1 MVRHILSQAAYL
13 QYAGDDP
20 VQCVT
25 KNLWNK
31 TWLPDDQTL
40 IEIPLLFLLTSG
52 SGTHLDIADGLQFAR
67 HYSLVMNIT
76 GSFQS

>member
-1 MVRHILSQAAYL
+1 MSDQ
-13 QYAGDDP
+13 
-20 VQCVT
+20 
-25 KNLWNK
+25 NLWKK
-31 TWLPDDQTL
+31 TWLPEDQTEPL